1 MPTIEGKEGREWIDA
16 YVAKAGKLKDVA
28 KASRALVKR
37 TVAGCEEYVNPWKIP
52 SFDWNG
58 PLCLFMVGKNHVTF
72 GLVRG
77 AKLPDP
83 EGLLEGTGKSMR
95 HVKLRRVEEVK
106 SPALK
111 RLIVEAVKLNKK
123 RAAMGM
129 KIGMRKRKNEVKK

>member
-28 KASRALVKR
+28 KAARALVKR
-37 TVAGCEEYVNPWKIP
+37 TVARNEEYVNPWKIP

-72 GLVRG
+72 GFVRG
-77 AKLPDP
+77 AMLPDP
-83 EGLLEGTGKSMR
+83 EKLLEGTGKSMR
-95 HVKLRRVEEVK
+95 HAKLRSVADVK
-106 SPALK
+106 RPELK

-123 RAAMGM
+123 RAATGM
-129 KIGMRKRKNEVKK
+129 KIGMRKRSERAKK